1 MHQLNQAR
9 HKKGRYPEV
18 SCQYID
24 YRNWLT
30 KSKAVF
36 LVGGYGQNE
45 YLLHRLEEKFK
56 DFGVTVRRPTGT
68 DG

>member
-1 MHQLNQAR
+1 MFRLQH
-9 HKKGRYPEV
+9 
-18 SCQYID
+18 
-24 YRNWLT
+24 WLT

-45 YLLHRLEEKFK
+45 YLLERLEKRFEGF
-56 DFGVTVRRPTGT
+56 DVTVRRPTGT